1 MGLDDVLE
9 DVQQRGQRRA
19 EEIRQEADEEAE
31 AILEEAEREAE
42 QTIEQAKDQALA
54 DAEPLRRQALLS
66 AEIEA
71 KKQRL
76 EAEREAMDEV
86 RERAREILGDL
97 PEDRRLELIEAL
109 VARVTSDLDDPRIY
123 AAEPDADLVQ
133 KVAPERF
140 EGTEE
145 IWGGVVAES
154 ADGQVRVDYSFE
166 TLLDEVWD
174 DHVDEVS
181 GILRE

>member
-9 DVQQRGQRRA
+9 DVRQRGERRA
-19 EEIRQEADEEAE
+19 EEIRQEAEDEAE
-31 AILEEAEREAE
+31 AILEEAEQQAQ
-42 QTIEQAKDQALA
+42 QTLEQAKEQAEA
-54 DAEPLRRQALLS
+54 DAEPLRRQELLS

-76 EAEREAMDEV
+76 EAEREAMDAV
-86 RERAREILGDL
+86 RDRARDLLRDL

-109 VARVTSDLDDPRIY
+109 VDRVGEDLDDPVIY
-123 AAEPDADLVQ
+123 AAEPDVDLVK

-140 EGTEE
+140 EGVEE
-145 IWGGVVAES
+145 IWGGIVAES

-181 GILRE
+181 DILR